1 MKTPIKCLRSQSF
14 WLLLFINGVGTGSGL
29 TLLNNLGQQA
39 RLLAMPINL
48 AAVPRSL
55 DPQ

>member
-1 MKTPIKCLRSQSF
+1 MKNPIKCLRSQSF

-39 RLLAMPINL
+39 RPQSSCLPAMCGMSWP
-48 AAVPRSL
+48 SS
-55 DPQ
+55 